1 MFPVSFLHLGCLL
14 RAGAETQALWDCRQ
28 TAALYIQSG
37 QQVENTSEN
46 KEIIKNN
53 FCISDWSKTTGEP
66 RLCEINTNTKTLLH
80 KKSPYSP
87 AE

>member
-37 QQVENTSEN
+37 QQVENTSEI

-66 RLCEINTNTKTLLH
+66 RLCELKIDFHNLQIQTNP
-80 KKSPYSP
+80 SP
-87 AE
+87 